1 MNKKQKWSG
10 FTLIESLV
18 VVTMMM
24 VIIAAAVGSYSAAN
38 KKNRDNKR
46 MADLDRIRMALEMYR
61 QNDPTGQYPTDSSGQ
76 PVGLTP
82 NFIDVWPS
90 DPSSSRQYI
99 YDQLTAY
106 SYRIGA
112 WTESGITNG
121 TAFGDCD
128 TVGSVQC
135 NYVVTNP

>member
-1 MNKKQKWSG
+1 MNKKQKSLG

-46 MADLDRIRMALEMYR
+46 LADLDRIRMALEMYR
-61 QNDPTGQYPTDSSGQ
+61 QNDTTGAYPANEGLLVSGDF
-76 PVGLTP
+76 LDTWP
-82 NFIDVWPS
+82 N
-90 DPSSSRQYI
+90 DPLSSSRQYV
-99 YDQLTAY
+99 YQRLTAY
-106 SYRIGA
+106 TYQLGA
-112 WTESGITNG
+112 WTETGITNG